1 MATDARDGS
10 VDMSDF
16 FLHEAQAQLQLAL
29 FGAQEGWMEENNAK
43 KLQNAE
49 GDQTVPLMAWLP
61 AEEGGER
68 PSKEE
73 GTGALRR

>member
-43 KLQNAE
+43 IREAFAGFSDPKVRNRQR
-49 GDQTVPLMAWLP
+49 GR
-61 AEEGGER
+61 EEER
-68 PSKEE
+68 ERQPERQRE
-73 GTGALRR
+73 R